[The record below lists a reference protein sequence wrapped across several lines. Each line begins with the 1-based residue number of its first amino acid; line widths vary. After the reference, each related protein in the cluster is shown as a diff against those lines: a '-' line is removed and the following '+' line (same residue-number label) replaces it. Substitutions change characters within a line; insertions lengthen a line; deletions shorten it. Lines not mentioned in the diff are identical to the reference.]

1 MDLESFLKIVKEYDI
16 EGLENVEIDGD
27 LEIEL
32 TGETIQ
38 NLQSLAAYIPVLQE
52 LQNFL
57 YHANMALAYVSKFAN
72 LNAANEQ
79 KE

>member
-1 MDLESFLKIVKEYDI
+1 MDLESFLKVVKEYDI
-16 EGLENVEIDGD
+16 EGFENVEIDGD

-32 TGETIQ
+32 TGETVQ
-38 NLQSLAAYIPVLQE
+38 NLHLLAAYMPIIQE

-72 LNAANEQ
+72 LNAANEK